1 MCIRGEEKDEYSIV
15 DSPSSDIAALKRI
28 LKHYIVSVQC
38 E

>member
-15 DSPSSDIAALKRI
+15 DSPSADIALKRI